1 MINFFRK
8 IRKKMA
14 DDNRP
19 LKYFRYAIGEI
30 VLVVIGILIAL
41 QINNWNEQRKSKELM
56 LINIQSIKDDIKAD
70 KLLLNKIINSLNN
83 QIESGNYI
91 LPIMESEEH
100 LILDFSGKI
109 NTNLKEL
116 LLFLKLSNQHR
127 KNGTSFVIIF
137 EGVDIDKIPD
147 EINVVPTFT
156 EALDILEMDAI
167 ERDLGF

>member
-1 MINFFRK
+1 MNKHEFYIKRC
-8 IRKKMA
+8 
-14 DDNRP
+14 
-19 LKYFRYAIGEI
+19 
-30 VLVVIGILIAL
+30 L
-41 QINNWNEQRKSKELM
+41 QIAKN
-56 LINIQSIKDDIKAD
+56 INLEK
-70 KLLLNKIINSLNN
+70 
-83 QIESGNYI
+83 YI
-91 LPIMESEEH
+91 FNFKGEH

-109 NTNLKEL
+109 NANLKEL